1 MVIRILVISKYSLT
15 LYAMTCVISPN
26 SGASSSGASRMTI
39 APFLYSVEFISS
51 LLSLR
56 EQSEIIGYLTLIT
69 DW

>member
-1 MVIRILVISKYSLT
+1 MVSRISVINGYSLT

-39 APFLYSVEFISS
+39 APFLYLVEFISS

-56 EQSEIIGYLTLIT
+56 EQSKL
-69 DW
+69 